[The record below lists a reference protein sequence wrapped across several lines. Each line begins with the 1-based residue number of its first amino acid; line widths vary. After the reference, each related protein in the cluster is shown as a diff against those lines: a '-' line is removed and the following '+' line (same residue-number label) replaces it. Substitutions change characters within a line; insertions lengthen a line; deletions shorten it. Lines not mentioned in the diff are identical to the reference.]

1 MSATDT
7 PNWVKNA
14 IFYQIFPDRFAC
26 SEKIPKPGNIEP
38 WNSLPTNR
46 GFKGGDLQG
55 VLEHLDY
62 LEDLGITAIYFNPV
76 FQSASNHRYHTHDY
90 YRVDPLLGGDE
101 AFHRLLEAA
110 HARGIR
116 IILDG
121 VFNHASRGFFQF
133 NHILEVGDKSP
144 YLDWFDVKGY
154 PLHAYEGKPNYRCW
168 VNLAALPEFNTR
180 NPQVRNFIMGV
191 AQYWLE
197 QGMDGWR
204 LDVPFC
210 IDDDSFWQEFR
221 QVVKTANPEAYI
233 VGEVPWEAKRWMQ
246 GDQFDAVMNYLFT
259 QACVGF
265 FAGEKG
271 DLDLARNMMGLGEVP
286 ALDASSFLQRVSDL
300 LGLYPLENVQAQLN
314 LLDSHDMPR
323 FLSLAGGDKT
333 ALKLATLFQ
342 MTYPGA
348 PCVYYG
354 DEIGL
359 EGGRDPDCRR
369 TFPWEAAQWDTDL
382 RDTVKSCIALRKS
395 YYAVR
400 LGEFTPLLAEGG
412 VIAYLRKMPGGLGN
426 TRSSSRAHAAEHAK
440 ALLVILNASYSSA
453 YVDLPAADSLPENS
467 LWRELWGNAVVQ
479 VDGGAIHNLSL
490 PPRSGMVLSEQEK
503 DFSP

>member
-1 MSATDT
+1 MTDFTT
-7 PNWVKNA
+7 PAWVKNA
-14 IFYQIFPDRFAC
+14 VFYQIFPDRFA
-26 SEKIPKPGNIEP
+26 SSVQVVKPGNLEP
-38 WNSLPTNR
+38 WSALPTQQ
-46 GFKGGDLQG
+46 GFKGGDLLG

-62 LEDLGITAIYFNPV
+62 LDDLGITAIYFNPI
-76 FQSASNHRYHTHDY
+76 FQSACNHRYHTHDY
-90 YRVDPLLGGDE
+90 YRVDPLLGGD
-101 AFHRLLEAA
+101 AALHQLLEAA

-116 IILDG
+116 VVLDG

-133 NHILEVGDKSP
+133 NHILEVGEKSP

-168 VNLAALPEFNTR
+168 VNLAALPEFNTQ
-180 NPQVRNFIMGV
+180 NPQVRAFLLGV
-191 AQYWLE
+191 ARYWLE
-197 QGMDGWR
+197 QGIDGWR

-233 VGEVPWEAKRWMQ
+233 VGEVPWEAKRWLQ

-259 QACVGF
+259 LACVGF

-271 DLDLARNMMGLGEVP
+271 DLELAHNMMGLGAVP
-286 ALDASSFLQRVSDL
+286 ALDAPAFGQRVVEL
-300 LGLYPLENVQAQLN
+300 LRLYPDEIVQAQLN
-314 LLDSHDMPR
+314 LIDSHDMPR
-323 FLSLAGGDKT
+323 FLSLAQGDKT

-369 TFPWEAAQWDTDL
+369 AFPWDINQWDTDL
-382 RDTVKSCIALRKS
+382 WDYVQSCISLRKTYPALRQ
-395 YYAVR
+395 
-400 LGEFTPLLAEGG
+400 GEFTLLQAENG
-412 VIAYLRKMPGGLGN
+412 VIAYLRKLPRDPEVTQPNPDHEKPLI
-426 TRSSSRAHAAEHAK
+426 
-440 ALLVILNASYSSA
+440 VILNAGFSA
-453 YVDLPAADSLPENS
+453 AVLDIPVGDQLPEGS
-467 LWRELWGNAVVQ
+467 LWRNLLGEAEAQ
-479 VDGGAIHNLSL
+479 VTSGALRGL
-490 PPRSGMVLSEQEK
+490 TVPGRTGMVLVMR
-503 DFSP
+503 